1 MRAARH
7 NGFVS
12 LIAMP
17 ILALVLLIGADCSKS
32 GAHETERQ
40 PQTIDKEN
48 EAENKSIDA
57 GPTYSAEEL
66 EMLACV
72 IYQEA
77 GGDACCDEC
86 RRRVADVV
94 LNRVADKRFPDT
106 LEAVLTQ
113 KQQYGRFYWTGIK
126 WPARAEYP
134 EEANAVER
142 AYRTAKEVLEGQHSN
157 LYGQGYIWQA
167 EFSQSANTF
176 ECCGIFYGR

>member
-1 MRAARH
+1 MRTIKH

-12 LIAMP
+12 LMAMP
-17 ILALVLLIGADCSKS
+17 VLALVLLIATDGAES
-32 GAHETERQ
+32 GTKETERQ
-40 PQTIDKEN
+40 PQAVDKEN
-48 EAENKSIDA
+48 VDEPKRIEV

-77 GGDACCDEC
+77 GGDACCDDC

-94 LNRVADKRFPDT
+94 LNRVADERFPDT
-106 LEAVLTQ
+106 LAAVLTQ
-113 KQQYGRFYWTGIK
+113 KQQYGRFYWTGIV
-126 WPARAEYP
+126 WPDRSAYP

-142 AYRTAKEVLEGQHSN
+142 AYRVAREALEGHHSA
-157 LYGQGYIWQA
+157 LYGKGYIWQA
-167 EFSQSANTF
+167 EFSQGVDTI